1 MITGCPACGKS
12 MSVEVKRDKRRTVV
26 TISHVN
32 GKCSVLER
40 LAGLERA
47 EAEVLLGMKAVES
60 ASTLDKKKK

>member
-12 MSVEVKRDKRRTVV
+12 MRVEVTKEKKVTVV
-26 TISHVN
+26 TITHVN
-32 GKCSVLER
+32 SKCDVLDR
-40 LAGLERA
+40 LLALERA